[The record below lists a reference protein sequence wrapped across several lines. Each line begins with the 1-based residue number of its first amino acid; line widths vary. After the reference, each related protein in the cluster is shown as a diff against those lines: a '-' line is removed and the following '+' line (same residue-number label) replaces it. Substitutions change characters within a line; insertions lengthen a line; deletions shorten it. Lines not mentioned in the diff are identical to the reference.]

1 MSQKD
6 FVQVENLCKY
16 YPVPKKK
23 FWEKRRYVRAVDNVS
38 FSIQRG
44 ETFGLVGES
53 GCGKST
59 TGFMINGLLHTTCG
73 NIRFDGKDIT
83 LTKEKE
89 IREKMQVVFQ
99 DPYASLN
106 PKKKIGWILE
116 EPLLIHKK
124 YSKEKRYQKVSQMME
139 LVGFDESFKN
149 RYPHELSGGQRQ
161 RIGIARA
168 LMLSPQFIILDE
180 PVSALDVSVQ
190 AQILNLL
197 KELQSK
203 LGLTYL
209 FISHDLN
216 VVHYMCDRVG
226 VMYSGKIVETSS
238 VEKIYERA
246 VHPYTK
252 LLLSTIPSKNI
263 DFDENQMLLKE
274 ELSLENHKNGCA
286 FYPRC
291 PYRMEI
297 CQTRFPELR
306 EIEKGHYATCHLYHE
321 D

>member
-1 MSQKD
+1 
-6 FVQVENLCKY
+6 
-16 YPVPKKK
+16 
-23 FWEKRRYVRAVDNVS
+23 
-38 FSIQRG
+38 
-44 ETFGLVGES
+44 
-53 GCGKST
+53 
-59 TGFMINGLLHTTCG
+59 
-73 NIRFDGKDIT
+73 
-83 LTKEKE
+83 
-89 IREKMQVVFQ
+89 VVFQ

-238 VEKIYERA
+238 VEKIYEKA

-274 ELSLENHKNGCA
+274 ELSLENHENGCS

-306 EIEKGHYATCHLYHE
+306 EIEKGHYAACHLYHE

>member
-1 MSQKD
+1 MSQTG
-6 FVQVENLCKY
+6 FVQVKNLCKY

-23 FWEKRRYVRAVDNVS
+23 FWEKKSYVRAVEHVS
-38 FSIQRG
+38 FSIKKG

-59 TGFMINGLLHTTCG
+59 TGFMINGLLKPTSG
-73 NIRFDGKDIT
+73 EINLDSKDIQSI
-83 LTKEKE
+83 KEKE
-89 IREKMQVVFQ
+89 IREKMQFVFQ

-124 YSKEKRYQKVSQMME
+124 YSKEERQKKVSQMIE

-161 RIGIARA
+161 RVGIARA
-168 LMLSPQFIILDE
+168 LMLSPEFIIADE

-203 LGLTYL
+203 FNLTYL

-216 VVHYMCDRVG
+216 VVHYMCDRIG
-226 VMYSGKIVETSS
+226 VMYLGKIVEQGA
-238 VEKIYERA
+238 VEEIYKNPQ
-246 VHPYTK
+246 HPYTK
-252 LLLSTIPSKNI
+252 LLLSSIPSKDIN
-263 DFDENQMLLKE
+263 FDENQFFSKE
-274 ELSLENHKNGCA
+274 EISIEDHKGGCT

-291 PYRMEI
+291 PYGMEKCKNI
-297 CQTRFPELR
+297 LPKIK
-306 EIEKGHYATCHLYHE
+306 EIEKEHLIACHLY
-321 D
+321 